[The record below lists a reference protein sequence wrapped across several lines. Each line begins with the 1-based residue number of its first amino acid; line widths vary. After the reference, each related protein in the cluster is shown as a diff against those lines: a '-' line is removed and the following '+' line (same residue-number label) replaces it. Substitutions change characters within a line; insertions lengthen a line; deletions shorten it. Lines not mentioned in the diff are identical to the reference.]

1 MCLAIPVKV
10 IKINGEKAI
19 VDADGLQK
27 EISIM
32 LLPQI
37 KVGDYVLLHS
47 GFAIK
52 RVDLEEAK
60 ETLKLVE
67 EIINSESKK

>member
-19 VDADGLQK
+19 VDANGLQK

-37 KVGDYVLLHS
+37 KAGDYVLLHS

>member
-10 IKINGEKAI
+10 IKIKGEKAV

-60 ETLKLVE
+60 ETLKLIE